1 MKMNTRPI
9 ETAQDPDLRLS
20 VHAIE
25 RAARRAREIARQTAT
40 ALVISHNGVIELL
53 QPEQLVQT
61 PPSAQEQT
69 APYAAK

>member
-1 MKMNTRPI
+1 MNTRPI

-40 ALVISHNGVIELL
+40 ALVVSHNGVIELL
-53 QPEQLVQT
+53 QPEQLIQS
-61 PPSAQEQT
+61 PRSIQEQA
-69 APYAAK
+69 APYVAK